1 MSSFVS
7 WNIYFKKNC
16 YNINLNL
23 LKKIIVTLIM
33 GIFKITIR
41 ICILKFLTFHFKTF
55 VFFFFFYLLW
65 ILVWLIIKTNLAI
78 HVYRLLLLQL
88 GTVWTRVILS
98 VYREI
103 TLRCP
108 WICTW
113 IRKTWQ
119 CHVRLN
125 IFKNITYQIPTKKL
139 NIIKSN
145 TCMYIGGVLRIKC
158 IVKLCY
164 GEVQGTNVLTSFYP

>member
-1 MSSFVS
+1 MLAFTTFTLNVL
-7 WNIYFKKNC
+7 ICLLKYLFKKNC

-23 LKKIIVTLIM
+23 LKKIVTLIM
-33 GIFKITIR
+33 GIFIITIR
-41 ICILKFLTFHFKTF
+41 ICILKFLTFHFNTF
-55 VFFFFFYLLW
+55 VFFFLSFMDTSV
-65 ILVWLIIKTNLAI
+65 INSKTNLAI

-119 CHVRLN
+119 CHDRLN

-139 NIIKSN
+139 NIVKSN
-145 TCMYIGGVLRIKC
+145 TCMYIGGVLWI
-158 IVKLCY
+158 
-164 GEVQGTNVLTSFYP
+164 